1 MENEVL
7 NQDIVEPE
15 NLDDLNDLKDP
26 SYAIG
31 CWNYKTVWSWL
42 LNPFERWV
50 YLARVTITILQTIF
64 GFICLVVNSTDNYSL
79 KLYIGLFTGVHFI
92 TLMAFP
98 TAFRLPYIR
107 VGYCGTER
115 IRRMHYILKERERK
129 RMILR
134 FIVDMVLFGLFIT
147 GIVVFKVYGL
157 GVLLEHSRLQVI
169 CLSIF
174 LVVVAIT
181 ISTPVLFAVLAFCS
195 LLCIK
200 IYQVVENMRDR
211 YEARAAELA
220 ETNLAE
226 LIQSFPIFWYRTQPP
241 EEKNKPPVIAV
252 VNPKKPIKR
261 FRMFKLFQTR
271 NKTNSEDRQYLSVPE
286 EDAMC
291 AICIGEYRDDDLIR
305 QLGCN
310 HHFHVACIDKWL
322 HIHARCP
329 MCVKDIAQMA

>member
-50 YLARVTITILQTIF
+50 YLARVTITILQ
-64 GFICLVVNSTDNYSL
+64 
-79 KLYIGLFTGVHFI
+79 
-92 TLMAFP
+92 
-98 TAFRLPYIR
+98 
-107 VGYCGTER
+107 
-115 IRRMHYILKERERK
+115 
-129 RMILR
+129 
-134 FIVDMVLFGLFIT
+134 
-147 GIVVFKVYGL
+147 
-157 GVLLEHSRLQVI
+157 
-169 CLSIF
+169 
-174 LVVVAIT
+174 
-181 ISTPVLFAVLAFCS
+181 
-195 LLCIK
+195 
-200 IYQVVENMRDR
+200 VVENMRDR
-211 YEARAAELA
+211 YEARAAEIA

-252 VNPKKPIKR
+252 VNPKKVTDVAILTCKPIKR